1 MSFQVKEPILVI
13 GLGGAGSKL
22 AVQTKDI
29 VNSDCLVISNDQK
42 DLQVDCKTI
51 KVSTDSVVNPSV
63 QLIRGSTY
71 KEVEEIKS
79 TISNYSTVILM
90 TNLAGKSGSAISP
103 VVSEI
108 CRESDVGLVSFAIM
122 PFKYEKDRIFNSGVS
137 LKRLKADSDC
147 TIVLDN
153 DSLLESNPD
162 LSLKSCYDIANSAII
177 HVVNSLNSSE
187 ISTETNIITTIKGG
201 QNIEESLRDSL
212 KMLYGNTSPN
222 SVKRS
227 LLYVAGGNNIPVG
240 VLNSIS
246 NMTSGILNENNSQ
259 VDLTTSSSDESK
271 IVMLSSVQGMTKFD
285 NYDPLGI
292 IPQEDTLDW
301 SNPDCS
307 FDCKLDLY
315 QLE

>member
-162 LSLKSCYDIANSAII
+162 ISLKSCYDIANSSII

-187 ISTETNIITTIKGG
+187 ISTETNIITTSKGG

-259 VDLTTSSSDESK
+259 VDLTSSSSDESK

-285 NYDPLGI
+285 NYDPLGV

-307 FDCKLDLY
+307 IDCKLD
-315 QLE
+315 